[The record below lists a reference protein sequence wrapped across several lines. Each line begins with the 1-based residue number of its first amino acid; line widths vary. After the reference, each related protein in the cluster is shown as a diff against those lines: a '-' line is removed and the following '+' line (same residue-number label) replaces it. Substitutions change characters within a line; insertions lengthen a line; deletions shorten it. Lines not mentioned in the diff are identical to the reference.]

1 MREGLP
7 IEFAPTFPL
16 QRLDNSQM
24 PPRRS
29 RRNAG
34 QKPDPLEVEAGGK
47 KEEEV
52 AVQEEEKTDQM
63 PAEAVTKMVMEKK
76 DDSLPVQAK
85 AEAFETAEKYNV
97 IQTEVETEKVEEGKC
112 VPADMRRKNKML
124 VAKDNEVDDV
134 CTTDAVAVA
143 ESRGDLKPEG
153 RVDDS
158 KSTLTEDATQVVK
171 DDPKAGASGNKAEDD
186 ADEAHLETTDRH
198 YGTASHPSPP
208 ACNIVNQPEVNRD
221 SSSHRRLNASSSEEE
236 YFSGKEQVNLISII
250 NKLLI

>member
-1 MREGLP
+1 MKLR
-7 IEFAPTFPL
+7 PTFPL
-16 QRLDNSQM
+16 QRLDNRQM

-34 QKPDPLEVEAGGK
+34 QEPEPLEVEAGGK
-47 KEEEV
+47 KNEEV
-52 AVQEEEKTDQM
+52 AVPEEEKTDQM
-63 PAEAVTKMVMEKK
+63 PAEAVTKMAMEKK
-76 DDSLPVQAK
+76 DDSLPVQAEAK
-85 AEAFETAEKYNV
+85 AFETAEKYNV
-97 IQTEVETEKVEEGKC
+97 IQTEVESEKVEEGKC
-112 VPADMRRKNKML
+112 VPADLWRKNKML
-124 VAKDNEVDDV
+124 VAKDVNEVDDV
-134 CTTDAVAVA
+134 RTTDAVAVA
-143 ESRGDLKPEG
+143 ESRGDSKPGG

-221 SSSHRRLNASSSEEE
+221 SSSHRRLNASSSEDE
-236 YFSGKEQVNLISII
+236 YFSGNEQVNLISIV
-250 NKLLI
+250 NNLLI

>member
-34 QKPDPLEVEAGGK
+34 QKPEPLEVEAGGK
-47 KEEEV
+47 KKEEV
-52 AVQEEEKTDQM
+52 AVQEEEKTDQT

-76 DDSLPVQAK
+76 DDSLPVQAEAK
-85 AEAFETAEKYNV
+85 AFETAEKYNL

-124 VAKDNEVDDV
+124 VAEDDNEVGDV

-143 ESRGDLKPEG
+143 ESRGDSKPEG

-171 DDPKAGASGNKAEDD
+171 DDPKAGAEDD
-186 ADEAHLETTDRH
+186 ADEAALETTDRH
-198 YGTASHPSPP
+198 HGTASHPSPP
-208 ACNIVNQPEVNRD
+208 ACNHGNQPEVNRD

-250 NKLLI
+250 NNLLII

>member
-1 MREGLP
+1 MKLR
-7 IEFAPTFPL
+7 PTFPL
-16 QRLDNSQM
+16 QRLDNRQM

-29 RRNAG
+29 RRNVG
-34 QKPDPLEVEAGGK
+34 QKPEPLEVEAGGK
-47 KEEEV
+47 KKEEV
-52 AVQEEEKTDQM
+52 AVQEVEKTDQM

-124 VAKDNEVDDV
+124 VAKDDNEVDDV

-158 KSTLTEDATQVVK
+158 KSTLTEDVTQVVK
-171 DDPKAGASGNKAEDD
+171 DDPKAGASGNKAED
-186 ADEAHLETTDRH
+186 
-198 YGTASHPSPP
+198 
-208 ACNIVNQPEVNRD
+208 N
-221 SSSHRRLNASSSEEE
+221 
-236 YFSGKEQVNLISII
+236 
-250 NKLLI
+250 LLI

>member
-1 MREGLP
+1 
-7 IEFAPTFPL
+7 
-16 QRLDNSQM
+16 M

-34 QKPDPLEVEAGGK
+34 QKPEPLEVEAGGEK
-47 KEEEV
+47 KEEV

-63 PAEAVTKMVMEKK
+63 PAEAETKMAMEKK
-76 DDSLPVQAK
+76 DDGLPVQAE
-85 AEAFETAEKYNV
+85 AEAFETLEKYNV
-97 IQTEVETEKVEEGKC
+97 IQTEVESEKVEEGKC
-112 VPADMRRKNKML
+112 VPVPADLRRKNKML
-124 VAKDNEVDDV
+124 VAKDDYEVYEV

-143 ESRGDLKPEG
+143 ESRGDSKPEG

-186 ADEAHLETTDRH
+186 AEVPLETTGRH
-198 YGTASHPSPP
+198 YGTASHTSPP
-208 ACNIVNQPEVNRD
+208 ACNHVNQPEVNRD
-221 SSSHRRLNASSSEEE
+221 SSSHRRLNASSSEDE

-250 NKLLI
+250 KNLLI

>member
-1 MREGLP
+1 MKLR
-7 IEFAPTFPL
+7 PTFPL
-16 QRLDNSQM
+16 QRLDNRQM

-29 RRNAG
+29 RRNVG
-34 QKPDPLEVEAGGK
+34 QKPEPLEVEAGGK
-47 KEEEV
+47 KKEEV
-52 AVQEEEKTDQM
+52 AVQEVEKTDQM

-76 DDSLPVQAK
+76 DDSLPVQAEAK
-85 AEAFETAEKYNV
+85 AFETAEKYNL

-143 ESRGDLKPEG
+143 ESRGDSKPEG

-186 ADEAHLETTDRH
+186 ADEAHLETT
-198 YGTASHPSPP
+198 ASHPSPP
-208 ACNIVNQPEVNRD
+208 ACNHVNQPEVIRD
-221 SSSHRRLNASSSEEE
+221 SSSHRRLNASSSEDE

-250 NKLLI
+250 NNLLI

>member
-76 DDSLPVQAK
+76 DDSLPVQAE

-112 VPADMRRKNKML
+112 VPADLWRKNKML
-124 VAKDNEVDDV
+124 LAKDDYEVYEA

-143 ESRGDLKPEG
+143 ESRGESKPEG

-158 KSTLTEDATQVVK
+158 KPILTEDATQVVK

-186 ADEAHLETTDRH
+186 ADEAHLETT
-198 YGTASHPSPP
+198 ASHPSPP
-208 ACNIVNQPEVNRD
+208 ACNHVNQPEVIRD
-221 SSSHRRLNASSSEEE
+221 SSSHRRLNASSSEDE

-250 NKLLI
+250 NNLLI

>member
-1 MREGLP
+1 MKLR
-7 IEFAPTFPL
+7 PTFPL
-16 QRLDNSQM
+16 QRLDNRQM

-34 QKPDPLEVEAGGK
+34 QKPEPLEVEAGGK
-47 KEEEV
+47 KKEEV

-76 DDSLPVQAK
+76 DDSLPVQAE

-124 VAKDNEVDDV
+124 VAEDDNEVDDV

-143 ESRGDLKPEG
+143 ESRGDSKPEG

-198 YGTASHPSPP
+198 YSTASHPSPS
-208 ACNIVNQPEVNRD
+208 ACNHVNQPEVNRD
-221 SSSHRRLNASSSEEE
+221 SSSHRRLNASSSED
-236 YFSGKEQVNLISII
+236 
-250 NKLLI
+250 

>member
-1 MREGLP
+1 MKLR
-7 IEFAPTFPL
+7 PTFPL
-16 QRLDNSQM
+16 QRLDNRQM

-29 RRNAG
+29 RRNVG
-34 QKPDPLEVEAGGK
+34 QKPEPLEVEAGGK
-47 KEEEV
+47 KKEEV

-76 DDSLPVQAK
+76 DDSLPVQAE

-124 VAKDNEVDDV
+124 VAKDDNEVDDV
-134 CTTDAVAVA
+134 RTTDAVA
-143 ESRGDLKPEG
+143 ESRGDSKPEG

-198 YGTASHPSPP
+198 YSTASHPSPS
-208 ACNIVNQPEVNRD
+208 ACNHVNQPEVNRD
-221 SSSHRRLNASSSEEE
+221 SSSHRRLNASSSEDE

>member
-1 MREGLP
+1 
-7 IEFAPTFPL
+7 
-16 QRLDNSQM
+16 M

-34 QKPDPLEVEAGGK
+34 QKPEPLEVEAGGEK
-47 KEEEV
+47 KEEV

-63 PAEAVTKMVMEKK
+63 PAEAETKMAMEKK
-76 DDSLPVQAK
+76 DDGLPVQAE
-85 AEAFETAEKYNV
+85 AEAFETLEKYNV
-97 IQTEVETEKVEEGKC
+97 IQTEVETEKVGKGKC

-124 VAKDNEVDDV
+124 LAKNDNEVDDV

-143 ESRGDLKPEG
+143 ESRGDSKPEG

-208 ACNIVNQPEVNRD
+208 ACNHVNQPEVNRD
-221 SSSHRRLNASSSEEE
+221 SSSHRQLNASSSEDE

-250 NKLLI
+250 NNLLILPYAVLHKPSITGGHGQ

>member
-1 MREGLP
+1 
-7 IEFAPTFPL
+7 
-16 QRLDNSQM
+16 M

-34 QKPDPLEVEAGGK
+34 QKPEPLEVEAGGK
-47 KEEEV
+47 KKEEV

-76 DDSLPVQAK
+76 DDSLPVQAE

-97 IQTEVETEKVEEGKC
+97 IQTEDETEKVEEGKC
-112 VPADMRRKNKML
+112 VPVPADLWRKNKML
-124 VAKDNEVDDV
+124 VAKDDYEVYEV

-158 KSTLTEDATQVVK
+158 KS
-171 DDPKAGASGNKAEDD
+171 P
-186 ADEAHLETTDRH
+186 
-198 YGTASHPSPP
+198 
-208 ACNIVNQPEVNRD
+208 
-221 SSSHRRLNASSSEEE
+221 
-236 YFSGKEQVNLISII
+236 
-250 NKLLI
+250 